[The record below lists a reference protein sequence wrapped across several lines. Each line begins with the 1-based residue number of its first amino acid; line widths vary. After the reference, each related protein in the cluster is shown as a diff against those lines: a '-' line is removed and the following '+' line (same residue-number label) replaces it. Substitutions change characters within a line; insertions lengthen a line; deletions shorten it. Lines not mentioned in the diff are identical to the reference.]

1 MPSLANRQ
9 RTGLVTSDHDQPPA
23 SGGPPTPR
31 LRPRT
36 LDLPAEEAAPEP
48 IRTTGPAGDEATAAG
63 PVDTG
68 TPHQDA
74 AADTPP
80 SDTVADTAS
89 PPDEPSADAPRRRG
103 WLPAGVSM
111 IGAGVLG
118 AGIVLAVL
126 GSMGLLVNPND
137 GLSAVDARLAGLELE
152 VRDLAARA
160 PAAGVDARAL
170 DEVVGRVDTLE
181 AAVVTSRPA
190 TGDPSFSNRI
200 AAING
205 EVKALAETIGTL
217 GRRNDEAAAAARA
230 AQTRSDATAAAV
242 ATLAQKLPA
251 GVAVERSQVEA
262 LAARVAAVET
272 SEKTAA
278 RGDQAVR
285 LVLVATALKSAVER
299 GDPFAGELAAAKAL
313 GADPKLT
320 AALEPFAASGVPTSA
335 ALARELA
342 VLAPSL
348 RPAASAPAREGFLE
362 RLQVNAEKL
371 VRVRPTDEV
380 AGSDAAAIASRVE
393 TKAAQEDI
401 AGAQA
406 ELAKLSTTARA
417 PAEAWLKQA
426 QARTAALDAGRR
438 LAADALAGLG
448 K

>member
-1 MPSLANRQ
+1 M
-9 RTGLVTSDHDQPPA
+9 TSDHDQPPA

-48 IRTTGPAGDEATAAG
+48 IRTTGPAGDETTAAG
-63 PVDTG
+63 SVDTE

-74 AADTPP
+74 AADASS
-80 SDTVADTAS
+80 SDTVSGDAPPHL
-89 PPDEPSADAPRRRG
+89 PPDEPPADAPRRRG

-285 LVLVATALKSAVER
+285 LVLVATALKAAVER
-299 GDPFAGELAAAKAL
+299 GDPFAAELAAAKAL

-320 AALEPFAASGVPTSA
+320 TALEPFAASGVPTSA

-342 VLAPSL
+342 VFAPSL
-348 RPAASAPAREGFLE
+348 RPPASAPAREGFLE

-426 QARTAALDAGRR
+426 QARTAALDASRR
-438 LAADALAGLG
+438 VAADALAGLG

>member
-1 MPSLANRQ
+1 M
-9 RTGLVTSDHDQPPA
+9 TSDHDQPPA

-48 IRTTGPAGDEATAAG
+48 IRTTGPAGDETTAAG
-63 PVDTG
+63 SVDTD

-74 AADTPP
+74 AADASS
-80 SDTVADTAS
+80 SDTVSGDAPPHL
-89 PPDEPSADAPRRRG
+89 PPDEPPADAPRRRG
-103 WLPAGVSM
+103 WLPAVSM

-118 AGIVLAVL
+118 AAIVLAVL

-320 AALEPFAASGVPTSA
+320 TALEPFAASGVPTSA

-393 TKAAQEDI
+393 TKATQEDI
-401 AGAQA
+401 AGEQA

-426 QARTAALDAGRR
+426 QARTAAIDASRR

>member
-1 MPSLANRQ
+1 M
-9 RTGLVTSDHDQPPA
+9 TSDHDQPPA
-23 SGGPPTPR
+23 SGGPTTPR

-48 IRTTGPAGDEATAAG
+48 IRTTGATADETVATA
-63 PVDTG
+63 PADT
-68 TPHQDA
+68 TAPHQDA
-74 AADTPP
+74 AADAPS
-80 SDTVADTAS
+80 SDTVSGDA
-89 PPDEPSADAPRRRG
+89 PPADEPPADAPRRRG

-152 VRDLAARA
+152 VRDLASRA

-230 AQTRSDATAAAV
+230 AQTPSDATAAAV
-242 ATLAQKLPA
+242 ATLAQKPPA

-262 LAARVAAVET
+262 LAARVAAVES
-272 SEKTAA
+272 SEKAAA

-313 GADPKLT
+313 GADP
-320 AALEPFAASGVPTSA
+320 AHRR
-335 ALARELA
+335 ARTVRGLGRADISRARAELA
-342 VLAPSL
+342 ALAPSL
-348 RPAASAPAREGFLE
+348 RPAASAPAREGFLALAAGE
-362 RLQVNAEKL
+362 CREVGA
-371 VRVRPTDEV
+371 RPTEPGL

-406 ELAKLSTTARA
+406 ESS
-417 PAEAWLKQA
+417 AEALDHG
-426 QARTAALDAGRR
+426 ARPGRGLAEAGAGAHGRARR
-438 LAADALAGLG
+438 QPSPRR
-448 K
+448 

>member
-1 MPSLANRQ
+1 M
-9 RTGLVTSDHDQPPA
+9 TSDHDQPPA

-89 PPDEPSADAPRRRG
+89 PPDEPPADAPRRRG
-103 WLPAGVSM
+103 WLPAVSM

-320 AALEPFAASGVPTSA
+320 TALEPFAASGVPTSA

-342 VLAPSL
+342 VFAPSL
-348 RPAASAPAREGFLE
+348 RPPASAPAREGFLE

-417 PAEAWLKQA
+417 PAEAWLKQV
-426 QARTAALDAGRR
+426 QARTAALDASRR

>member
-1 MPSLANRQ
+1 M
-9 RTGLVTSDHDQPPA
+9 TSDHDQPPA
-23 SGGPPTPR
+23 SGGPTTPR

-48 IRTTGPAGDEATAAG
+48 IRTTGPAGDEATAAE
-63 PVDTG
+63 PADTA
-68 TPHQDA
+68 TPHPA
-74 AADTPP
+74 APSDTPP
-80 SDTVADTAS
+80 SDTVSGDA
-89 PPDEPSADAPRRRG
+89 PPAEPADEPPADAPRRRG

-152 VRDLAARA
+152 VRDLASRA

-262 LAARVAAVET
+262 LAARLAAVET

-278 RGDQAVR
+278 RGEQAVR

-342 VLAPSL
+342 ALAPSL
-348 RPAASAPAREGFLE
+348 RPAASAPVREGFLE

-417 PAEAWLKQA
+417 PVEAWLKQA
-426 QARTAALDAGRR
+426 QARTAALDASRR

>member
-1 MPSLANRQ
+1 M
-9 RTGLVTSDHDQPPA
+9 TSDQDQPPA
-23 SGGPPTPR
+23 SGGPTPR
-31 LRPRT
+31 LRART

-48 IRTTGPAGDEATAAG
+48 IRTTAAMADEPVAAEPGDT
-63 PVDTG
+63 T
-68 TPHQDA
+68 TPHHDA
-74 AADTPP
+74 ASDAPP
-80 SDTVADTAS
+80 SDTGSGDGP
-89 PPDEPSADAPRRRG
+89 PPDESPADAPRRRG

-190 TGDPSFSNRI
+190 SGDPSFSSRI

-217 GRRNDEAAAAARA
+217 GRRNDEAAAAART

-251 GVAVERSQVEA
+251 GTAVERSQVEA

-272 SEKTAA
+272 GEKTAA

-320 AALEPFAASGVPTSA
+320 AALEPFATSGVPTSA

-348 RPAASAPAREGFLE
+348 RPAAAPPAREGFLE

-371 VRVRPTDEV
+371 VRVRPTEEV
-380 AGSDAAAIASRVE
+380 AGSDAAAIVSRVE
-393 TKAAQEDI
+393 TKATQEDI

-417 PAEAWLKQA
+417 PAEAWLKRV
-426 QARTAALDAGRR
+426 QARTAALDASRR
-438 LAADALAGLG
+438 LAADSLAGLG

>member
-1 MPSLANRQ
+1 
-9 RTGLVTSDHDQPPA
+9 VTSDHDQPPA
-23 SGGPPTPR
+23 SGGPTTPR

-36 LDLPAEEAAPEP
+36 PDLPAEEAVPEP
-48 IRTTGPAGDEATAAG
+48 IRTTDPAGDETVAAEPADTTA
-63 PVDTG
+63 
-68 TPHQDA
+68 PHRDA
-74 AADTPP
+74 ASDTPP
-80 SDTVADTAS
+80 SDTVSGDAPPADEPPADT
-89 PPDEPSADAPRRRG
+89 PRRRG

-126 GSMGLLVNPND
+126 GSMGVLVNPND

-217 GRRNDEAAAAARA
+217 GRRNDEAAAAART

-242 ATLAQKLPA
+242 AALAQKLPA
-251 GVAVERSQVEA
+251 GAAVERSQVEA

-342 VLAPSL
+342 ALAPSL

-380 AGSDAAAIASRVE
+380 AGTDAAAIASRVE

-426 QARTAALDAGRR
+426 QARNGALDASRR